1 MMSVDKQIF
10 SLDHLLKY
18 AGGNFLSQ
26 FNNTLDYLQ
35 SKNKILFVTTSNRYQ
50 IKDKPVD
57 LPKSSQIAMLL
68 SEKLGEKATLVDGAK
83 LKIDICEGN
92 VSRADGNSC
101 GVKDAV
107 LKDKEKNPSGYH
119 RCWASLN
126 NKNDELWEITKPLFE
141 SDCVVFFGSI
151 RWGQTNS
158 VYQKIIERLCWIEN
172 RHTTLNE
179 ENIVSKIDTGCIF
192 TGHNFNGANV
202 VDLQKQI
209 LKFYGFKTPDQ
220 LFWNRQWT
228 NDASDESQDGYKQDA
243 KDFSKIVKV
252 TLKGKSIS

>member
-1 MMSVDKQIF
+1 
-10 SLDHLLKY
+10 
-18 AGGNFLSQ
+18 
-26 FNNTLDYLQ
+26 
-35 SKNKILFVTTSNRYQ
+35 
-50 IKDKPVD
+50 
-57 LPKSSQIAMLL
+57 
-68 SEKLGEKATLVDGAK
+68 
-83 LKIDICEGN
+83 
-92 VSRADGNSC
+92 
-101 GVKDAV
+101 VKDAV
-107 LKDKEKNPSGYH
+107 LKDKEKNPSGHH

-126 NKNDELWEITKPLFE
+126 NKNDELWKITKPLFE